1 MRKRN
6 FTDMIDEKK
15 QNIFD
20 CIKYKYDIEKKKNK
34 RKQVIINAP
43 LIRVYGQKIKDE
55 IVNIIKD
62 ELLSTFKINKYKNI
76 CVVGLGN
83 REILNDALGPC
94 VLKKLL
100 VTRGLNIN
108 PQLSVI
114 YPNVYSQTGIESADL
129 ILSICDKIKPDLVIL
144 IDALATLSLERLC
157 SSFQLNVD
165 GIQAGSGSSNNN
177 KKITKKL
184 LGCDVFSIGVPM
196 MIYAENFKEFK
207 NKKRYKT
214 NLKNVIFSPCDIK
227 KNLNLISKII
237 AEALNSAIF
246 SQYNNQEIETMI
258 N

>member
-6 FTDMIDEKK
+6 LTDMVDEKK
-15 QNIFD
+15 QNTFD
-20 CIKYKYDIEKKKNK
+20 CVKYKYSIEKKKNK
-34 RKQVIINAP
+34 RNQVIINAP
-43 LIRVYGQKIKDE
+43 LIRIYGQKIKNE
-55 IVNIIKD
+55 IVNLIKD

-83 REILNDALGPC
+83 REIVNDALGPC
-94 VLKKLL
+94 VVKKLL

-129 ILSICDKIKPDLVIL
+129 ILSICNRIKPDLVIFL
-144 IDALATLSLERLC
+144 DALVTLSLERLC
-157 SSFQLNVD
+157 SSFQLNSKA
-165 GIQAGSGSSNNN
+165 IQAGSGASNNN

-184 LGCDVFSIGVPM
+184 LGCDILMIGVPM
-196 MIYAENFKEFK
+196 MIYAENFDEFK
-207 NKKRYKT
+207 NKKTNKA
-214 NLKNVIFSPCDIK
+214 NLKNIILSPCDIR

-246 SQYNNQEIETMI
+246 PQYNNQEIEIMI